1 VNLSKKLIELI
12 ERFIMKGI
20 GSLLWKISV
29 ALYLIA
35 NGVLGLSG
43 GGDFKTIFGT
53 ILGNNVG
60 IFITITSVISQVAGI
75 AILLEFFN
83 IQLSF
88 LDTLILIIA
97 IVWAVY
103 VVIEIIAWLS
113 GGNFVSDTWHTLQ
126 MLAVHL
132 MVLGSLLIASKKFE

>member
-35 NGVLGLSG
+35 NGVLGLSN
-43 GGDFKTIFGT
+43 GGDFRI
-53 ILGNNVG
+53 ILVNTMKFPAWLV
-60 IFITITSVISQVAGI
+60 TITAIIALVAGI
-75 AILLEFFN
+75 AILLEMFN
-83 IQLSF
+83 VQLSF
-88 LDTLILIIA
+88 LDTLIFIIA
-97 IVWAVY
+97 IVWVVY
-103 VVIEIIAWLS
+103 IIIEIIAWLQ
-113 GGNFVSDTWHTLQ
+113 GGSFGKELWLTLQ
-126 MLAVHL
+126 KLAVHL